1 MLTLVPESWFSWDF
15 SVIDDSGDVVL
26 IDRHWFR
33 ENASFSVNGRSF
45 DVRRT
50 SLVRGTFA
58 LEHAGVTVAEARK
71 PSSFRRAF
79 DITTGADHYRLEAA
93 NVFGRAFVLSHDG
106 IPVGGVRPTSFI
118 GRTATAQFPEQLP
131 PEIQLFIVFLVLI
144 LWKRAADAA
153 AAS

>member
-1 MLTLVPESWFSWDF
+1 MLTLIPKSWFSWDF
-15 SVIDDSGDVVL
+15 RVTDNSGDVAL

-33 ENASFSVNGRSF
+33 ESASFSVDGQSF
-45 DVRRT
+45 HVRRT
-50 SLVRGTFA
+50 SLVRGTFT
-58 LEHAGVTVAEARK
+58 LQHAGVTVAEAKK

-93 NVFGRAFVLSHDG
+93 TIFGRAFILSHDG
-106 IPVGGVRPTSFI
+106 RAVGDVRPTSFM
-118 GRTATAQFPEQLP
+118 GRTSTAQFPEQLP
-131 PEIQLFIVFLVLI
+131 REMQLFVVFLVLI

>member
-1 MLTLVPESWFSWDF
+1 MLTLIPKSWFSWDF
-15 SVIDDSGDVVL
+15 RVTDNSGDIAL

-33 ENASFSVNGRSF
+33 EDASFSINGRSF

-79 DITTGADHYRLEAA
+79 DITTATDHYRLEAA
-93 NVFGRAFVLSHDG
+93 NIFGRAFVLSHDG

-118 GRTATAQFPEQLP
+118 GRSATAQFPERLP
-131 PEIQLFIVFLVLI
+131 REIQLFIVFLVLV
-144 LWKRAADAA
+144 LWRRAADAA

>member
-1 MLTLVPESWFSWDF
+1 MLTLIPKSWFSWDF
-15 SVIDDSGDVVL
+15 RVTDNSGDVAL

-33 ENASFSVNGRSF
+33 ENASFSVSGRSF

-79 DITTGADHYRLEAA
+79 EITTGEDHYRLEAA
-93 NVFGRAFVLSHDG
+93 TIVGREFVLSHNG
-106 IPVGGVRPTSFI
+106 IPVGSVRPKSFL
-118 GRTATAQFPEQLP
+118 GRTATAHFPERLP
-131 PEIQLFIVFLVLI
+131 REIQLFIIFLVLA